1 MLKGEPPY
9 ENLAAQ
15 ESALE
20 IPACIHTGDPK
31 PPRPREVHRAS
42 STSGR
47 TRVHRGSAHRILFV
61 DASVEGGI
69 VVSGC
74 NGYLTPLS
82 PGFAIEAIAG
92 SQPQQKDTSASDA
105 VQQKAE
111 NCTVCTATTGR
122 IYEAFRQ
129 NGALTSTHR
138 HVGAD
143 VTSRRLGEVSACGA
157 STMINL
163 RIRVRRSLQVPV
175 VSPMP
180 CWQETMIG
188 SASDL

>member
-111 NCTVCTATTGR
+111 TGR
-122 IYEAFRQ
+122 FAPLPLA
-129 NGALTSTHR
+129 G
-138 HVGAD
+138 
-143 VTSRRLGEVSACGA
+143 
-157 STMINL
+157 
-163 RIRVRRSLQVPV
+163 SLKHSGRTGHSHQRTG
-175 VSPMP
+175 M
-180 CWQETMIG
+180 CEQM
-188 SASDL
+188 